1 MDKIAIAILN
11 WNGEKLLNKFLPS
24 VIKHS
29 NLSKATIYVIDN
41 ASTDHSVELLNRKF
55 PEVKLIQLE
64 ENFGYA
70 GGYNKGLAQID
81 AEYYVLLNSD
91 VEVTANWLKPMS
103 DFLDEN
109 EDVVAI
115 QPKILSYN
123 NKTMFEYAGAAGGF
137 IDSLGYPF
145 CRGRIFDT
153 LESDN
158 GQYNPV
164 VDIFWASGACF
175 MIRSAD
181 FNAVGGFDASF
192 FAHMEEIDLCWR
204 LKKVNRRI
212 VSFPK
217 TVVYHL
223 GGATLDSDNPQ
234 KVYLNFRNNML
245 MLYKNLSEEE
255 LQPKL
260 KQRLRYNKLAQIVF
274 YLTGKTAKAKAIGK
288 AHQDFF
294 QMKENYKLYREETF
308 NPCMSS
314 LLGVY
319 PGNIIKDYYLSKKKQ
334 FGDLL
339 FTL

>member
-1 MDKIAIAILN
+1 MDKIAIVILN

-29 NLSKATIYVIDN
+29 SLSKTTIYVIDN
-41 ASTDHSVELLNRKF
+41 ASTDQSVELLNRKF
-55 PEVKLIQLE
+55 PEVKLILLD

-70 GGYNKGLAQID
+70 GGYNKGLEQIE

-103 DFLDEN
+103 DFLDDN
-109 EDVVAI
+109 EDVAAI

-145 CRGRIFDT
+145 CRGRIFNT

-158 GQYNPV
+158 GQYNTI

-175 MIRSAD
+175 MIRSSD
-181 FNAVGGFDASF
+181 FKSVGGFDASF

-204 LKKVNRRI
+204 LKKTSKHI
-212 VSFPK
+212 MFISK
-217 TVVYHL
+217 STIYHL
-223 GGATLDSDNPQ
+223 GGATLDTESPQ
-234 KVYLNFRNNML
+234 KIYLNFRNNLIML
-245 MLYKNLSEEE
+245 FKNLSEEE
-255 LQPKL
+255 LVHKL
-260 KQRLRYNKLAQIVF
+260 RLRLRYNKLTQLKY

-294 QMKENYKLYREETF
+294 QMKENYKSYREETF

-314 LLGVY
+314 LVGVY
-319 PGNIIKDYYLSKKKQ
+319 QGNIIKDYYLSKKKQ

-339 FTL
+339 FRL